1 VITPTSEGANVTI
14 YRRSGTEDWAQLTV
28 VKANATGGY
37 AYNWTPEMSGSFELK
52 ANWAG
57 DATTLAAESSVTTLT
72 VNKVGSEISLNVDP
86 SSVVLGGDATI
97 TGSISPR
104 HTGVNVTIS
113 YRLTGEQWSELTMT
127 KTDSNS
133 QYAFTW
139 NTFRVGTF
147 EIKASWL
154 GDENTLP
161 AESSISSLTVN
172 KVASEISLN
181 VNPQNVTFGSD
192 VTMSGAISPER
203 TGVNVAISYRPAG
216 GQWSELAIV
225 ETDSN
230 GLYAF
235 TWKPLQT
242 GRFEFKANWSG
253 DENTLQ
259 TESDVRSVTVE
270 GQSNVFL
277 YVVVAVIGIIA
288 AALILYYWRTRKSK
302 QGTGQT

>member
-1 VITPTSEGANVTI
+1 
-14 YRRSGTEDWAQLTV
+14 
-28 VKANATGGY
+28 
-37 AYNWTPEMSGSFELK
+37 
-52 ANWAG
+52 
-57 DATTLAAESSVTTLT
+57 
-72 VNKVGSEISLNVDP
+72 
-86 SSVVLGGDATI
+86 
-97 TGSISPR
+97 
-104 HTGVNVTIS
+104 
-113 YRLTGEQWSELTMT
+113 
-127 KTDSNS
+127 
-133 QYAFTW
+133 
-139 NTFRVGTF
+139 
-147 EIKASWL
+147 
-154 GDENTLP
+154 
-161 AESSISSLTVN
+161 
-172 KVASEISLN
+172 
-181 VNPQNVTFGSD
+181 
-192 VTMSGAISPER
+192 MSGAISPER

-277 YVVVAVIGIIA
+277 YVVVAVIGVIA